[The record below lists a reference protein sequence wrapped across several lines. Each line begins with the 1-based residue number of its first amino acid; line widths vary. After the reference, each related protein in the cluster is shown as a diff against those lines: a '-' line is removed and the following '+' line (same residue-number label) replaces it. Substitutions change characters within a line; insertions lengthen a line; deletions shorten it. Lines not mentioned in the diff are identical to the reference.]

1 MSDQPSPNDSAPST
15 DARPERPP
23 EYCPID
29 WLRVGPSLVELAD
42 RLSFGRDAHG
52 TPRAAKRRTITLI
65 LDRELESRA
74 EALALARVLEHFAG
88 LIE

>member
-1 MSDQPSPNDSAPST
+1 MSDQPSPNDSP
-15 DARPERPP
+15 PERPP

-29 WLRVGPSLVELAD
+29 GLRMGPALVELAD
-42 RLSFGRDAHG
+42 RLTFGRDAHG
-52 TPRAAKRRTITLI
+52 VPRATKRRTITLI